1 MWTPE
6 ILVIIVATFV
16 LAGFVKGV
24 TGLGLPTV
32 ALALLAAFLGL
43 GPAIVLMLVPSLVT
57 NVWQAFAGGA
67 IVEILRRQ
75 WPLLITGSLA
85 TVGFSYFATSVDTSY
100 LLMLLGVV
108 MCLYSG
114 VSLFT
119 PQIVLSTKTANRLAP
134 VIGLITG
141 VLTGLTGSFVVPAVP
156 YFQALGLSPRLLVQ
170 TMGVWFI
177 IATLSLGVGISGT
190 GLLSGDLAQ
199 LSVVAIIP
207 ALAGMWIGQRV
218 RNRLPAKQFRTVFFS
233 TLFALGFYIAV
244 RAALG

>member
-6 ILVIIVATFV
+6 TLGIIIFTFV
-16 LAGFVKGV
+16 VAGFVKGV

-57 NVWQAFAGGA
+57 NVWQAISGGA
-67 IVEILRRQ
+67 LVEILRRQ
-75 WPLLITGSLA
+75 WPVLITGSLA
-85 TVGFSYFATSVDTSY
+85 TVGFSYFAASVDTSY

-114 VSLFT
+114 ISLFT
-119 PQIVLSTKTANRLAP
+119 PQIALPAKTQNWLAP

-141 VLTGLTGSFVVPAVP
+141 GLTGLTGSFVVPAVP
-156 YFQALGLSPRLLVQ
+156 YFQALGLSPRLMVQ
-170 TMGVWFI
+170 TMGVWFT
-177 IATLSLGVGISGT
+177 IATLSLGAGLAGT
-190 GLLSGDLAQ
+190 GFLSGDLAQ
-199 LSVVAIIP
+199 LSVIAIAP
-207 ALAGMWIGQRV
+207 ALAGMWMGQRV
-218 RNRLPAKQFRTVFFS
+218 RNRLPAQRFRAVFFS

>member
-6 ILVIIVATFV
+6 TLGIIIFTFV
-16 LAGFVKGV
+16 VAGFVKGV

-67 IVEILRRQ
+67 IVEILRHQ
-75 WPLLITGSLA
+75 WPLLVTGSLA
-85 TVGFSYFATSVDTSY
+85 TVGFSFFAPSVDTSY
-100 LLMLLGVV
+100 LLMLLGMVL
-108 MCLYSG
+108 CLYSG
-114 VSLFT
+114 ISLFT
-119 PQIVLSTKTANRLAP
+119 PQIVISTETTNRLAP

-170 TMGVWFI
+170 TMGVWFT
-177 IATLSLGVGISGT
+177 IATLSLAVSLTGT
-190 GLLSGDLAQ
+190 GLLSGELAQ
-199 LSVVAIIP
+199 LSVVGLAP
-207 ALAGMWIGQRV
+207 ALAGMWIGQQV
-218 RNRLPAKQFRTVFFS
+218 RDRLSATKFRTVFFS
-233 TLFALGFYIAV
+233 TLFASGFYIAV
-244 RAALG
+244 RAALS

>member
-6 ILVIIVATFV
+6 TLGIIIFTFV
-16 LAGFVKGV
+16 VAGFIKGV

-32 ALALLAAFLGL
+32 ALALLTAFLGL

-57 NVWQAFAGGA
+57 NLWQAFAGGA

-75 WPLLITGSLA
+75 WPVLITGSLA
-85 TVGFSYFATSVDTSY
+85 TLGFSYFSASVDTSY
-100 LLMLLGVV
+100 LLMLLGMVL
-108 MCLYSG
+108 CLYSG
-114 VSLFT
+114 ISLFT
-119 PQIVLSTKTANRLAP
+119 PQIVMSTETTNRLAT
-134 VIGLITG
+134 VTGLITG

-170 TMGVWFI
+170 TMGVWFT
-177 IATLSLGVGISGT
+177 IATLSLGAGLSST
-190 GLLSGDLAQ
+190 GLLSGELAQ
-199 LSVVAIIP
+199 LSVVGLAP

-218 RNRLPAKQFRTVFFS
+218 RDRLPAKKFRAVFFS

-244 RAALG
+244 RATLS

>member
-119 PQIVLSTKTANRLAP
+119 PQFVLSTKLGSRLAP

-170 TMGVWFI
+170 TMGVWFT
-177 IATLSLGVGISGT
+177 IATLSLGVGISST

-233 TLFALGFYIAV
+233 TLFVLGFYIAV